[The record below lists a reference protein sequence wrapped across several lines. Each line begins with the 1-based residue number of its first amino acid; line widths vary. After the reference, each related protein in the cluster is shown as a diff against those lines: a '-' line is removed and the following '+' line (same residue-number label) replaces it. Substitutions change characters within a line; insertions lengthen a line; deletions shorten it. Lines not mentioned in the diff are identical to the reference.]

1 MAGIKFKKRDLNRYR
16 KVYPFIREAPVESFM
31 AGEAF
36 VIEVGDVEFANAS
49 SATYTFNEKFTSAP
63 TITAVAVD
71 SNSNNSANVNIFVSS
86 VSTTSVT
93 LESSQNFSG
102 KVSFHVILVGA

>member
-1 MAGIKFKKRDLNRYR
+1 MAGIKFKKRDLNRFR
-16 KVYPFIREAPVESFM
+16 KVYPFIREAPVESFTS
-31 AGEAF
+31 GEAF
-36 VIEVGDVEFANAS
+36 VIEVGEAEFSDS
-49 SATYTFNEKFTSAP
+49 SSVTYSFNETFTSAP

-86 VSTTSVT
+86 ISTTAVT

-102 KVSFHVILVGA
+102 TVSFHVIQVGA